1 MFYCF
6 ILTLSNIHGGK
17 KLGTT
22 VLRSSLNTV
31 AYSLDT
37 SLVSL
42 SYKQLQENQLDLFW
56 HFFQSVCLYRAQLF
70 SSFDLLKSS
79 LINWSTQVKKLMK
92 AYIVILSWG
101 IPNVS
106 PVPDLFNAVFESSY
120 HGVL

>member
-1 MFYCF
+1 M
-6 ILTLSNIHGGK
+6 
-17 KLGTT
+17 
-22 VLRSSLNTV
+22 LRSSLNTV

>member
-6 ILTLSNIHGGK
+6 ILTLSNIQGGK

-56 HFFQSVCLYRAQLF
+56 HFFQSVCFYRAQLF

-92 AYIVILSWG
+92 TYIVILSWG